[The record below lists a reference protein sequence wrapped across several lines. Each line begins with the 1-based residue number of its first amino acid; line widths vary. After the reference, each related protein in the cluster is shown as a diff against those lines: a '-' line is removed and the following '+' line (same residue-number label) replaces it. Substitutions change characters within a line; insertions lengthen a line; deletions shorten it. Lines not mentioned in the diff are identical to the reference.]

1 MMSPRIVRHLL
12 LPVHE
17 ALLRRPTLRFFR
29 ELEASQWHSAD
40 ALAALQQVKL
50 RRLLRIAY
58 DRAPFYRR
66 RVDDTGID
74 PDSATLES
82 LQKLPTLQKDDIR
95 QNASDMLTMP
105 VNHLTPCS
113 TGGSTGQPL
122 QFYMCRARQ
131 AADQAARARSRRW
144 FGIDPGER
152 ELYLWGSPVEIG
164 NQDRIKRMR
173 DWLTNHRLLN
183 AFALNETNGTDYLLI
198 YNAYRPVHLFGY
210 PSSLVRWAQFVR
222 ERGKRMNNQNL
233 RAVFTTGE
241 LLTPS
246 DRAILEETF
255 TVPVADGYGA
265 RDAGFVAHQ
274 CLAGNYHLAVENMIV
289 ELLDAHGKP
298 VTNDAAGEITVT
310 HLDAIG
316 MPMIRYRTGDM
327 AAWGST
333 SCSCG
338 RHLMCLADISGRQTD
353 MLRRAD
359 GGYAHALSLIYVLRD
374 TPVVRTFQI
383 EQQAD
388 LSLDIH
394 VEVERSL
401 TAADEARM
409 IGQMRRQL
417 GGSLSVRINQV
428 ARIATL
434 PSGKHRHVISRT
446 S

>member
-1 MMSPRIVRHLL
+1 MMSPRVVRHLL
-12 LPVHE
+12 LPLHE
-17 ALLRRPTLRFFR
+17 ALLRRPTLRFLR
-29 ELEASQWHSAD
+29 ELEASQWRSAD
-40 ALAALQQVKL
+40 ELAGLQQAKL
-50 RRLLRIAY
+50 RRLLCIAY
-58 DRAPFYRR
+58 DRSPFYRKR
-66 RVDDTGID
+66 IDDAGID
-74 PDSATLES
+74 PSSATLES
-82 LQKLPTLQKDDIR
+82 LQQLPTLKKDDIR
-95 QNASDMLTMP
+95 HCVPDMLTVP
-105 VNHLTPCS
+105 VNQLTPSS

-122 QFYMCRARQ
+122 QFYMCRDRQ

-183 AFALNETNGTDYLLI
+183 AFALNEANGADYLRI
-198 YNAYRPVHLFGY
+198 YHAYRPAHLFGY
-210 PSSLVRWAQFVR
+210 PSSLVRWAQVVR
-222 ERGKRMNNQNL
+222 ERGKRLNNRNL

-241 LLTPS
+241 VLTPS
-246 DRAILEETF
+246 DRAVLEETF

-274 CLAGNYHLAVENMIV
+274 CLAGNYHLAIEDMIV
-289 ELLDAHGKP
+289 ELLDADGKP
-298 VTNDAAGEITVT
+298 VANDAAGEITVT
-310 HLDAIG
+310 HLDALG
-316 MPMIRYRTGDM
+316 MPLIRYRTGDM
-327 AAWGST
+327 AMWGT
-333 SCSCG
+333 NSCPCG
-338 RHLMCLADISGRQTD
+338 RNLMCLKNISGRQTD
-353 MLRRAD
+353 MLRRPD

-388 LSLDIH
+388 LSVDIH

-409 IGQMRRQL
+409 IGQMHRQL
-417 GGSLSVRINQV
+417 GGSLPVRINQV
-428 ARIATL
+428 DRIATL
-434 PSGKHRHVISRT
+434 PSGKHRHVISRA

>member
-1 MMSPRIVRHLL
+1 MMSPRVVRQLL

-17 ALLRRPTLRFFR
+17 ALLRRPTFRFLR
-29 ELEASQWHSAD
+29 ELEASQWRSAD
-40 ALAALQQVKL
+40 ELAALQQAKL
-50 RRLLRIAY
+50 RRLLRIVY
-58 DRAPFYRR
+58 ERSPFYRKR
-66 RVDDTGID
+66 IDDAGID
-74 PDSATLES
+74 PSRATLES
-82 LQKLPTLQKDDIR
+82 LQQLPTLHKDDIR
-95 QNASDMLTMP
+95 DCGSDMLTMP
-105 VNHLTPCS
+105 AKHLTPSS

-152 ELYLWGSPVEIG
+152 ELYLWGSPVEID
-164 NQDRIKRMR
+164 NQDRIKRVR

-198 YNAYRPVHLFGY
+198 YHAYRPVHLFGY
-210 PSSLVRWAQFVR
+210 PSSLVRWAQVVR
-222 ERGKRMNNQNL
+222 ERGKRLNNRNL

-241 LLTPS
+241 VLTPS
-246 DRAILEETF
+246 DRAALEETF

-274 CLAGNYHLAVENMIV
+274 CLAGNYHLAIENMIV
-289 ELLDAHGKP
+289 ELLDDDGKP
-298 VTNDAAGEITVT
+298 VANDAAGEITVT
-310 HLDAIG
+310 HLDAVG
-316 MPMIRYRTGDM
+316 MPLIRYRTGDM

-333 SCSCG
+333 SCPCG

-353 MLRRAD
+353 MLRRPD

-388 LSLDIH
+388 LSVDIH

-401 TAADEARM
+401 TTADEARM
-409 IGQMRRQL
+409 IGQMHQQL
-417 GGSLSVRINQV
+417 GGSLPVRINQV
-428 ARIATL
+428 DRIATL
-434 PSGKHRHVISRT
+434 PSGKHRHVISRA